1 MTGSFGGV
9 KADEVFD
16 EIVAAKPD
24 PDAILY
30 LGRTGEDY
38 TWREIAAGQ
47 PMAAAGD
54 DGFPDAWVFSA
65 APWPVGAGSEEQRA
79 FFDDLLAEIE
89 TMVDGPDRCR
99 WDFDDPYNHRH

>member
-1 MTGSFGGV
+1 M
-9 KADEVFD
+9 KADEMFD

-24 PDAILY
+24 HDAILY
-30 LGRTGEDY
+30 VGRTGEDY
-38 TWREIAAGQ
+38 DWRAIAAGE
-47 PMAAAGD
+47 PMVASGEGD

-65 APWPVGAGSEEQRA
+65 APWPVEQGADAQRA

-99 WDFDDPYNHRH
+99 WEFDDPYNHRH